1 MAWTGV
7 VEWGNLITTLT
18 MPFPPGE
25 NNPCKIGIGTDST
38 TAAAKLNRLTKSLV
52 YDVPPEPIDY
62 INARAKRM
70 RDMADAIAYSNFWP
84 LTVRHTAGRSNSL
97 CDLISRI
104 AFQLKE
110 LAISQNK
117 KAIICPLRIHSY
129 HDDHDNSDAMTSNQ
143 EVYRGLCLNKDQLE
157 QMKLAYQ
164 TDDTIYKKVKMS
176 DIYNMCIGNN
186 TSELPPAV
194 SDRIRAWIG
203 KRFIARDGLMWT
215 PASLMQFRDAAHAE
229 DIGAI

>member
-1 MAWTGV
+1 MR
-7 VEWGNLITTLT
+7 
-18 MPFPPGE
+18 FPPGE
-25 NNPCKIGIGTDST
+25 DNPCKIGIGTDST

-110 LAISQNK
+110 LAISQHKRANM
-117 KAIICPLRIHSY
+117 CPQRIHSY
-129 HDDHDNSDAMTSNQ
+129 HDDHETGTMHKTSNP
-143 EVYRGLCLNKDQLE
+143 G
-157 QMKLAYQ
+157 
-164 TDDTIYKKVKMS
+164 
-176 DIYNMCIGNN
+176 
-186 TSELPPAV
+186 
-194 SDRIRAWIG
+194 
-203 KRFIARDGLMWT
+203 
-215 PASLMQFRDAAHAE
+215 
-229 DIGAI
+229 